1 MFRIAVEFRYVNRQI
16 INKFI
21 KYCFVFS
28 KFLYEFIIPY
38 DFILG
43 NQCINTPFHLFDRE
57 EISPDILKCIMLYT
71 MDTYNEQGQPC
82 RHGTSAAA
90 MRFVGSWLNQ
100 LAAVRSFP
108 IQTQFLFGNDVTLS
122 PDSEISQALLHGAAV
137 VLRLFLEVPHYVL
150 LTGIS
155 RDEVFFFD
163 PYYEEEGTPEFDA
176 EYYAKGIRFIYDQPK
191 CANRAVSLER
201 INRLSHGYYELGEF
215 SCREA
220 LLMFR
225 TSGEC
230 EWNA

>member
-1 MFRIAVEFRYVNRQI
+1 MPSRHFRRRNAFCRQLV
-16 INKFI
+16 K
-21 KYCFVFS
+21 
-28 KFLYEFIIPY
+28 
-38 DFILG
+38 
-43 NQCINTPFHLFDRE
+43 
-57 EISPDILKCIMLYT
+57 
-71 MDTYNEQGQPC
+71 
-82 RHGTSAAA
+82 SA
-90 MRFVGSWLNQ
+90 GS
-100 LAAVRSFP
+100 
-108 IQTQFLFGNDVTLS
+108 GNDVTLS

>member
-1 MFRIAVEFRYVNRQI
+1 MTAVLFLLPTESATCLIGKKSVLTSSNVLCSIQWTLITNRD
-16 INKFI
+16 NHA
-21 KYCFVFS
+21 V
-28 KFLYEFIIPY
+28 
-38 DFILG
+38 
-43 NQCINTPFHLFDRE
+43 T
-57 EISPDILKCIMLYT
+57 
-71 MDTYNEQGQPC
+71 
-82 RHGTSAAA
+82 GTSAAA

-137 VLRLFLEVPHYVL
+137 AASFLSKFRTMLFNRHFQRR
-150 LTGIS
+150 G
-155 RDEVFFFD
+155 VFFFD

-230 EWNA
+230 EWNVNGWGL

>member
-1 MFRIAVEFRYVNRQI
+1 MKNYLNYQSSEYDCGSVSITNGIRY
-16 INKFI
+16 
-21 KYCFVFS
+21 
-28 KFLYEFIIPY
+28 
-38 DFILG
+38 
-43 NQCINTPFHLFDRE
+43 LFDRE

-155 RDEVFFFD
+155 KDEVFFS
-163 PYYEEEGTPEFDA
+163 TLIMRK
-176 EYYAKGIRFIYDQPK
+176 KGLPNSTLNIMP
-191 CANRAVSLER
+191 RASGL
-201 INRLSHGYYELGEF
+201 F
-215 SCREA
+215 
-220 LLMFR
+220 M
-225 TSGEC
+225 TSQNVPTAQFL
-230 EWNA
+230 WNASTDFPTDTMSWVNFPAARRY

>member
-1 MFRIAVEFRYVNRQI
+1 
-16 INKFI
+16 
-21 KYCFVFS
+21 
-28 KFLYEFIIPY
+28 
-38 DFILG
+38 
-43 NQCINTPFHLFDRE
+43 
-57 EISPDILKCIMLYT
+57 
-71 MDTYNEQGQPC
+71 
-82 RHGTSAAA
+82 

-191 CANRAVSLER
+191 CAMTIECSQSVHSIVFIFRCHRSLPA
-201 INRLSHGYYELGEF
+201 HGHWGH
-215 SCREA
+215 
-220 LLMFR
+220 
-225 TSGEC
+225 
-230 EWNA
+230 

>member
-1 MFRIAVEFRYVNRQI
+1 MKNYLNYQSSEYDCGSVSITNGIRY
-16 INKFI
+16 
-21 KYCFVFS
+21 
-28 KFLYEFIIPY
+28 
-38 DFILG
+38 
-43 NQCINTPFHLFDRE
+43 LFDRE

-82 RHGTSAAA
+82 RHGTFAAA